1 MLLNIVNGYVCH
13 NCTDVENA
21 KKGVDPAHPKKDS
34 APQSPTKTGIAQSN
48 PAVILSGAL
57 AKTGAAKPAGSGLTN
72 QAPNAPPLAIPETG
86 DSVNLS
92 I

>member
-21 KKGVDPAHPKKDS
+21 KKGVDPSHPKKDFS
-34 APQSPTKTGIAQSN
+34 GQSQTKTGNTLSN

-57 AKTGAAKPAGSGLTN
+57 AKDAVAKTDPALPADAASQSSANAAKPGIALNVT
-72 QAPNAPPLAIPETG
+72 A
-86 DSVNLS
+86 
-92 I
+92 